1 MNERQS
7 RQAAEVYRYMK
18 EHGEITQRDAITF
31 GCYRLSGRIWDLKQN
46 GIPISRV
53 FRAVP
58 TANGRKAHIAVYSIR
73 EEEQENEDA
82 AR

>member
-18 EHGEITQRDAITF
+18 EHGEITQRDAMSF

-46 GIPISRV
+46 GVPISRV

-73 EEEQENEDA
+73 KEDITNENEA
-82 AR
+82 